1 MLYQIGRGISPKT
14 NRAMLV
20 SPFAISTYVAIG
32 ASITDEAYK
41 RDSVKDLCKDIAQF
55 VYGKNI
61 TISEHATSGHSVSD
75 QLVALPA
82 ILANFAGQSDVVF
95 VDHIG
100 GNDVSGNRP
109 TDFLNLTALQQQQLV
124 DDYGALI
131 DAVEVEGHRFIA
143 TALTYRDYDD
153 NTLDPDPAAPKVNE
167 LGGSYTYNEDWIKPT
182 AVSKGASSVSQY
194 EYTRSMYDVMLT
206 ADNVHLT
213 DIGDLLFGVHQFT
226 NVMELAAGKSP
237 LSFEEVNFNDAF
249 LAPDN
254 VIDIVCAF
262 GANTASNNPN
272 INWIDVPYGNGD
284 KDIYLTDMIRTDGSA
299 SGVSVIISGA
309 NKAYP
314 TSYSAPADAT
324 ASLANNE
331 LLARGVSQSAPT
343 AYLSGIIQGLEPNR
357 LYDIETVHG
366 EVTDSE
372 FSANSAT
379 FTIPDGANGNIATV
393 STRSDPFGRIV
404 LQLKRASSVGISGL
418 RIRNGLSAPQY
429 SVTVNFGNATSAPNI
444 NNATTSFGIL
454 NDLIDTDGVTRT
466 DHDMSWTASG
476 TNSDG
481 IGNTGDT
488 SNDLTN
494 HEALSNS
501 HYISGNGIQ
510 DTVSFSGFP
519 ANRNIKVKFAA
530 SRPASGG
537 RTQDVSVN
545 GGDVVSYDVNANPVD
560 VIEFDAITDA
570 NGDFTVEITETNSAN
585 YSYKSAIQIDVY

>member
-1 MLYQIGRGISPKT
+1 MLYQIGRGLSPKKT
-14 NRAMLV
+14 RAMLV
-20 SPFAISTYVAIG
+20 SPFAISAYVAIG
-32 ASITDEAYK
+32 ASITDGAYK
-41 RDSVKDLCKDIAQF
+41 RDSVKDLCKDIARF

-75 QLVALPA
+75 QLTALPA
-82 ILANFAGQSDVVF
+82 ILANFTGQSDVVF

-109 TDFLNLTALQQQQLV
+109 TEFLNLTALQRQQLA

-131 DAVEVEGHRFIA
+131 DAVEAEGHRFIA
-143 TALTYRDYDD
+143 TALTFRDYDD
-153 NTLDPDPAAPKVNE
+153 STLDNDPSAPKVNE

-182 AVSKGASSVSQY
+182 AVSKGASSISQY
-194 EYTRSMYDVMLT
+194 EYTRSMYDVMLS

-226 NVMELAAGKSP
+226 SAMELAAGKSP
-237 LSFEEVNFNDAF
+237 VSFEEVNFNDAL

-262 GANTASNNPN
+262 GANTTSNNPN

-284 KDIYLTDMIRTDGSA
+284 KDIYLTDMIQTDGA
-299 SGVSVIISGA
+299 TSGVSVIISGA

-314 TSYSAPADAT
+314 TSYSAPVDAS

-331 LLARGVSQSAPT
+331 LLARGVTQSAST

-357 LYDIETVHG
+357 LYDIEAVHG
-366 EVTDSE
+366 DVTDFE
-372 FSANSAT
+372 FSANSVT
-379 FTIPDGANGNIATV
+379 FITPDGANGNIATV
-393 STRSDPFGRIV
+393 ATRADPLGRIV
-404 LQLKRASSVGISGL
+404 LQCKRASSVGISGL
-418 RIRNGLSAPQY
+418 RIRNGSSAPQY
-429 SVTVNFGNATSAPNI
+429 SVTVNFANATSAPNI
-444 NNATTSFGIL
+444 NNATASFGTLSNI
-454 NDLIDTDGVTRT
+454 IDTDGVARNG
-466 DHDMSWTASG
+466 HDVSWVSNG
-476 TNSDG
+476 HNNSG

-501 HYISGNGIQ
+501 LYTSGSGTQ
-510 DTVSFSGFP
+510 DTVSFTGFP

-530 SRPASGG
+530 SRPVSGG

-545 GGDVVSYDVNANPVD
+545 SGAAVSYDVNDNPVS
-560 VIEFDAITDA
+560 VIEFDTVTDA
-570 NGDFTVEITETNSAN
+570 SGGFTVEITETNGAN
-585 YSYKSAIQIDVY
+585 YSYKGAIQIDVY